1 MPLLNCVPGC
11 LFSVRHLAGGAGSS
25 SAAEGR
31 AASAGGRYRCLEEPA
46 EGVELEPC
54 LADAAA
60 ESAESAF
67 GSATGQAPGGRQGK
81 GRSSNFSILWLSAF
95 Q

>member
-1 MPLLNCVPGC
+1 LPLLDCVPGC
-11 LFSVRHLAGGAGSS
+11 LFSVRRVGASAS

-46 EGVELEPC
+46 EGVELEPG

-67 GSATGQAPGGRQGK
+67 GSATGQAHVGRQGE
-81 GRSSNFSILWLSAF
+81 GRSSSFSILCLSAF

>member
-1 MPLLNCVPGC
+1 LPLLNCVPGC
-11 LFSVRHLAGGAGSS
+11 LFSVRHLAGASS

-31 AASAGGRYRCLEEPA
+31 AAYAGGRYRCLEEPA
-46 EGVELEPC
+46 EGVELEPG

-67 GSATGQAPGGRQGK
+67 GSATGQAPVGRQGK
-81 GRSSNFSILWLSAF
+81 GRSSSFSILCLSAF

>member
-11 LFSVRHLAGGAGSS
+11 LFSVRHLAGASAS

-31 AASAGGRYRCLEEPA
+31 AASAGGRYRSLEEPA

-60 ESAESAF
+60 ESAAAAF
-67 GSATGQAPGGRQGK
+67 GSATGQAPVGRQGN
-81 GRSSNFSILWLSAF
+81 GRSSSFSILCLSAF